1 MSAPII
7 PSLPVGQKRGIAWD
21 EPTISEH
28 DLLRGTRTKITEPKT
43 PYRPMLTSG
52 QQQPIGPFTSAS
64 SADPVTSSKRV
75 NRAKDFGM
83 ATDGIGGILAVND
96 PRVMSALA
104 KHNALLNSG
113 GGGGVGGPSSPS
125 SSSSFS
131 SSSAL
136 QSSDVT
142 TSDILLPRKQDDFEM
157 KRKAHYGNVKDLLAK
172 AKKATEEDDDEED
185 EEEEEDDDD
194 DEEEAQKN
202 PGEAEEDS

>member
-113 GGGGVGGPSSPS
+113 GGGGGGPSSPS

-131 SSSAL
+131 SSSVL

-142 TSDILLPRKQDDFEM
+142 ASDTLLPRRQDEFEM
-157 KRKAHYGNVKDLLAK
+157 KRKAHYGNVKDVLAK
-172 AKKATEEDDDEED
+172 AKKATEEEDDDEED
-185 EEEEEDDDD
+185 EDDEEEE
-194 DEEEAQKN
+194 EEEAQKN